1 MNVWSSFLI
10 SRPCVY
16 RSRYCTVY
24 SCMVLLLCSLQKFPL
39 FWLCSAASLSYWIT
53 KKFLFYD
60 HPSLMM
66 QFSGLT
72 IRVSVIKVKSH
83 LVRISFSRA
92 EIVNFFIKK
101 TSLKKITT
109 FPFHLNC
116 GGQMAIFCIF

>member
-1 MNVWSSFLI
+1 MYIIVGT
-10 SRPCVY
+10 VQ
-16 RSRYCTVY
+16 CTVVWFY
-24 SCMVLLLCSLQKFPL
+24 CCVRYRNFRCFGCVALLLLV
-39 FWLCSAASLSYWIT
+39 YWIT

-92 EIVNFFIKK
+92 KIVNFSKK
-101 TSLKKITT
+101 KNSL
-109 FPFHLNC
+109 
-116 GGQMAIFCIF
+116 